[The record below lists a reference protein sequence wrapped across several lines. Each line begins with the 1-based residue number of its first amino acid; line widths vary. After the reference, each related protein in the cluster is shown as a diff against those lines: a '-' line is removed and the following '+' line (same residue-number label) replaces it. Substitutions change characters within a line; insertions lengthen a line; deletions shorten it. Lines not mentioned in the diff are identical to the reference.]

1 MEKKEI
7 IPALNNRVIY
17 DGTEYIL
24 TAYFLRKSK
33 DGRLIHDAELR
44 DMRANSV
51 MYVPLEQVNNV
62 KEE

>member
-7 IPALNNRVIY
+7 IPALNGKVIY
-17 DGTEYIL
+17 NGTEYIL

-44 DMRANSV
+44 DMKANSV
-51 MYVPLEQVNNV
+51 MYVPLEQVNTP
-62 KEE
+62 